1 MIIGKTSKLST
12 ENILYDDCDDNP
24 PITICTLF
32 GTVSADP
39 QVTVTQGSRC
49 SS

>member
-12 ENILYDDCDDNP
+12 ENILYDDCDYNP
-24 PITICTLF
+24 PATICTLF

-39 QVTVTQGSRC
+39 QVSVNQGPRC